1 MQQVKHQKGIK
12 KKYHIIKMH
21 LSVYFGIK
29 EIIKKKK
36 EKQVMNCYC

>member
-29 EIIKKKK
+29 EIIKKRRK
-36 EKQVMNCYC
+36 NRL